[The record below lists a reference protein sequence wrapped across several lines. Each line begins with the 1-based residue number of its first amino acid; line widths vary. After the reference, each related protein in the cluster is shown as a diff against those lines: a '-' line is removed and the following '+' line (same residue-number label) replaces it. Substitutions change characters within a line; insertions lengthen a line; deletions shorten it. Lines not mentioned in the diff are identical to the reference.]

1 VIAYRAIFSAGRYR
15 PIKSLIFAVTPIELI
30 AACYGVLLFNLQD
43 IPTMNIG
50 FIGLGIMGRPMA
62 LNLIKGGHTVTVWAR
77 RAESMQGL
85 VDAGAIAAAT
95 PAEAARGNQLL
106 FSMVADAPDVSE
118 VMHAAVAAAE
128 PGLVAV
134 DMSTIAPAAARRIGE
149 ELASHGIDFLDAPVS
164 GGEVGAIAGTL
175 SIMVGGSAAGFAK
188 AKAAFECMGKN
199 IVHVGASGAGQVTKA
214 ANQIVTGMGV
224 LAVAEAFAFASK
236 NGVDRSKVRE
246 ALLGGFA
253 YSKILEN
260 HGQRMIDGNFKPGF
274 KSWMHEKDLNIV
286 MQTAHELGL
295 CLPGSAAT
303 AQMFNAMVGSGR
315 GEEDSIAVLKL
326 LEGLSGQA

>member
-1 VIAYRAIFSAGRYR
+1 M
-15 PIKSLIFAVTPIELI
+15 K
-30 AACYGVLLFNLQD
+30 
-43 IPTMNIG
+43 IG

-62 LNLIKGGHTVTVWAR
+62 LNLLKGGHQLTVWAR
-77 RAESMQGL
+77 RAVSMAPL
-85 VDAGAIAAAT
+85 IEAGATAAVSAGQA
-95 PAEAARGNQLL
+95 AEDVDLVI
-106 FSMVADAPDVSE
+106 SMVADAPDVAE
-118 VMHAAVAAAE
+118 VMAAVAASAT

-149 ELASHGIDFLDAPVS
+149 SLAAAGVDFLDAPVS

-175 SIMVGGSAAGFAK
+175 SIMAGGSEAAFAR
-188 AKAAFECMGKN
+188 ALPAFECMGKN
-199 IVHVGASGAGQVTKA
+199 IVHVGSAGAGQVTKA

-260 HGQRMIDGNFKPGF
+260 HGQRMLDRNFKPGF

-295 CLPGSAAT
+295 CLPGSAMA
-303 AQMFNAMVGSGR
+303 AQMFNAMVGSGL
-315 GEEDSIAVLKL
+315 GEEDSIALLKL
-326 LEGLSGQA
+326 LENLSGQA

>member
-1 VIAYRAIFSAGRYR
+1 M
-15 PIKSLIFAVTPIELI
+15 K
-30 AACYGVLLFNLQD
+30 
-43 IPTMNIG
+43 IG

-62 LNLIKGGHTVTVWAR
+62 LNLLKGGHQVSVWAR
-77 RAESMQGL
+77 RAESMQPL
-85 VDAGAIAAAT
+85 LDAGASGAAS
-95 PAEAARGNQLL
+95 PADVARDQELVI
-106 FSMVADAPDVSE
+106 SMVADAPDVAE
-118 VMHAAVAAAE
+118 VMRGVSSAGTA
-128 PGLVAV
+128 GLVAV
-134 DMSTIAPAAARRIGE
+134 DMSTIAPAAAKAIHE
-149 ELASHGIDFLDAPVS
+149 ELAAAGVDFVDAPVS

-175 SIMVGGSAAGFAK
+175 SIMAGGSDAAFAR
-188 AKAAFECMGKN
+188 AKPAFECMGKN
-199 IVHVGASGAGQVTKA
+199 IVHVGGPGAGQVTKA

-224 LAVAEAFAFASK
+224 LAVAEAMAFASK
-236 NGVDRSKVRE
+236 NGVDCSKVRE

-260 HGQRMIDGNFKPGF
+260 HGQRMLDRNFKPGF

-303 AQMFNAMVGSGR
+303 AQMFNAMVGSGL

-326 LEGLSGQA
+326 LENLSGQA

>member
-1 VIAYRAIFSAGRYR
+1 MKIA
-15 PIKSLIFAVTPIELI
+15 
-30 AACYGVLLFNLQD
+30 
-43 IPTMNIG
+43 

-62 LNLIKGGHTVTVWAR
+62 LNLLKGGHQVTVWAR
-77 RAESMQGL
+77 RAESMAPL
-85 VDAGAIAAAT
+85 LAAGASGAAS
-95 PAEAARGNQLL
+95 PAEAAQGQELVI
-106 FSMVADAPDVSE
+106 SMVADAPDVAE
-118 VMHAAVAAAE
+118 VMRGVAAGAA

-134 DMSTIAPAAARRIGE
+134 DMSTIAPAAARKIGE
-149 ELASHGIDFLDAPVS
+149 ELAAAGVDFLDAPVS
-164 GGEVGAIAGTL
+164 GGEVGAIAGSL
-175 SIMVGGSAAGFAK
+175 SIMVGGSDAAFAK
-188 AKAAFECMGKN
+188 AKPAFECMGKN

-224 LAVAEAFAFASK
+224 VAVAEAFAFASK
-236 NGVDRSKVRE
+236 NGVDREKVRE

-260 HGQRMIDGNFKPGF
+260 HGQRMIDRNFKPGF

-303 AQMFNAMVGSGR
+303 AQMFSAMVGSGM
-315 GEEDSIAVLKL
+315 GEEDSIALLKL
-326 LEGLSGQA
+326 LEKLSGQA

>member
-1 VIAYRAIFSAGRYR
+1 M
-15 PIKSLIFAVTPIELI
+15 K
-30 AACYGVLLFNLQD
+30 
-43 IPTMNIG
+43 IG

-62 LNLIKGGHTVTVWAR
+62 LNLLKGGHQLTVWAR
-77 RAESMQGL
+77 RAESMRPL
-85 VDAGAIAAAT
+85 LEAGALGAGS
-95 PAEAARGNQLL
+95 PAEVAQGNELVI
-106 FSMVADAPDVSE
+106 SMVADAPDVAE
-118 VMHAAVAAAE
+118 VMRGVAAGAA

-134 DMSTIAPAAARRIGE
+134 DMSTIAPAAARQIGE
-149 ELASHGIDFLDAPVS
+149 TLAAAGVDFIDAPVS

-175 SIMVGGSAAGFAK
+175 SIMAGGAEAAFAK
-188 AKAAFECMGKN
+188 ARPAFECMGKN
-199 IVHVGASGAGQVTKA
+199 IVHVGGAGAGQVAKE

-236 NGVDRSKVRE
+236 NGVDAGKVRE

-260 HGQRMIDGNFKPGF
+260 HGQRMLDRNFKPGF

-303 AQMFNAMVGSGR
+303 AQMFNAMVGSGL
-315 GEEDSIAVLKL
+315 GEQDSIAVLQL
-326 LEGLSGQA
+326 LEKLSGQA